1 MALPPEQI
9 SIKRRRE
16 EEPPETLYIQSEI
29 HQSKR
34 RFTDFVFQR
43 VQITSDGRQT
53 SSPSPSPLSTAQRAI
68 RSPRSVSSFNVPR
81 TRPAATTS
89 GGAGAGVPLVRA
101 TSPGAEFR
109 EEKRLAAA
117 RKEADEKF
125 KRALHSSP
133 ATPSPPSTAATA
145 TATATAT
152 ERSATASPKPT
163 DIPAESKSGPTDDD
177 TASAGG
183 RDTPLRRFQISRAS
197 TPMSLLRGSTGAGVH
212 KRKEGGVAVLVEKL
226 RRTPHSR
233 QASLVADAALRAD
246 DRVRVEPATTAETA
260 PTRARKR
267 PVVNKAERQWREQR
281 KTAISAAKAHISETL
296 EKEAQTQRQSNW
308 DEESERLA
316 REFEQIA
323 LELEHE
329 GMHEERPEGEG
340 GVVSVAAGGAQV
352 VLPKPPLKY
361 QPRTPNKHRAGL
373 AEQSGP
379 SVEQDDESDDGE
391 YVYDTYVRRPLG
403 DGPWLTNPLVDL
415 ENGHEAWL
423 RQHGVDTARQDIGV
437 IVITQEDE
445 EYWEHFVVD
454 DEDDEDRWDS
464 EDGDSNAENN
474 PANDYPDEELS
485 WDDEDDEAMA
495 AYSKYRRHAASDDE
509 EFDLD
514 DSASER
520 YYGYGTRTH
529 VESDNESW

>member
-16 EEPPETLYIQSEI
+16 EEPPETLYIQSEL

-53 SSPSPSPLSTAQRAI
+53 SSPSPSPLSTAQRTI
-68 RSPRSVSSFNVPR
+68 RSPRSVSSFSVPR
-81 TRPAATTS
+81 TRPAAAAS
-89 GGAGAGVPLVRA
+89 EGLGVPLVRA

-125 KRALHSSP
+125 KRALHASP
-133 ATPSPPSTAATA
+133 APSPPSTTA
-145 TATATAT
+145 TR
-152 ERSATASPKPT
+152 ERGATASPKPT
-163 DIPAESKSGPTDDD
+163 DVSANSTAASED
-177 TASAGG
+177 TASTGGG
-183 RDTPLRRFQISRAS
+183 RETPLRRFQISRAS
-197 TPMSLLRGSTGAGVH
+197 TPMSLLRGSTGAGVQ
-212 KRKEGGVAVLVEKL
+212 KRKDGAGGVAVLVEKL
-226 RRTPHSR
+226 RRTAHSR
-233 QASLVADAALRAD
+233 QASLVAEAALRAD
-246 DRVRVEPATTAETA
+246 EPVRVEPAMTAETGA
-260 PTRARKR
+260 ARARKR

-281 KTAISAAKAHISETL
+281 KTAISAAKAHISEVL

-308 DEESERLA
+308 DDESERLA

-323 LELEHE
+323 LELEEE
-329 GMHEERPEGEG
+329 GVRGDEEERPEGNGSASG
-340 GVVSVAAGGAQV
+340 GGSAQV

-361 QPRTPNKHRAGL
+361 QPRTPNTHRAGP
-373 AEQSGP
+373 AAGTA
-379 SVEQDDESDDGE
+379 VEPDDESDDGE

-403 DGPWLTNPLVDL
+403 DGGPWLANPLVDL
-415 ENGHEAWL
+415 ETGRGIDA
-423 RQHGVDTARQDIGV
+423 TRQDIGV

-464 EDGDSNAENN
+464 EDGDSNGSPSPNGTFL
-474 PANDYPDEELS
+474 PAVKLTS
-485 WDDEDDEAMA
+485 VT
-495 AYSKYRRHAASDDE
+495 SGK
-509 EFDLD
+509 
-514 DSASER
+514 
-520 YYGYGTRTH
+520 
-529 VESDNESW
+529 